1 MSSYCPPGALSGI
14 VQLAGQLTQLQIQNI
29 QLNASP
35 PIQFNIAPRSTA
47 AVFISDTSRNIDDT
61 ANNFI
66 FFKNKKY
73 SIIDVQVCKIQHTG
87 YKLPDMV
94 VSDSQAELIITCYN
108 DTNAPEGILLCLPIY
123 QVSTKT
129 YDNSAYIYSALQISI
144 PASGNKYP
152 TLDTMFTGQPSFS
165 YQTCFQVQLS
175 DKSIMAHSLQMFV
188 FPKGIQIYPQ
198 DMGILKP
205 HLANKYNVPKDML
218 NNLPIVTSYSYDNN
232 KMTVSATSPSEM
244 YTKQLQVIS
253 NEFNNMFVFYLQ
265 DISTVTKKTS
275 NLLYKTSQYKS
286 TVTKKTSDPLYKTS
300 QYKCMPFDPTK
311 NLVETNGAI
320 YVTPGQTNPTI
331 ADMIKEQSDDTTDTN
346 MREDIVTYTFLG
358 IGGIGACVCLYF
370 AYKVATK

>member
-14 VQLAGQLTQLQIQNI
+14 VQLAGQLTQPQIQNI

-47 AVFISDTSRNIDDT
+47 ALFKSDTSRNIDDT

-108 DTNAPEGILLCLPIY
+108 DINTPEGILLCLPIH
-123 QVSTKT
+123 QVANESVNNAT
-129 YDNSAYIYSALQISI
+129 YIKAALKISI
-144 PASGNKYP
+144 PDSGNKYP

-175 DKSIMAHSLQMFV
+175 DKSIMAHSLQIFV
-188 FPKGIQIYPQ
+188 FPKGIQINAQ
-198 DMGILKP
+198 DMGTLKP
-205 HLANKYNVPKDML
+205 HLANKYNVPKGML
-218 NNLPIVTSYSYDNN
+218 NNLPIVTSSTYDNN

-244 YTKQLQVIS
+244 YTMQLQVIS

-265 DISTVTKKTS
+265 DISSVTKK
-275 NLLYKTSQYKS
+275 K
-286 TVTKKTSDPLYKTS
+286 SDPLYKTS

-311 NLVETNGAI
+311 NLVENNGAI

-331 ADMIKEQSDDTTDTN
+331 ADMVKEQAGGTTDTN
-346 MREDIVTYTFLG
+346 MREDIITYTILG
-358 IGGIGACVCLYF
+358 IGGIGTCVCLYF

>member
-1 MSSYCPPGALSGI
+1 MSSYCPPDALSGI

-47 AVFISDTSRNIDDT
+47 ALFKSDTSPNIEDT

-94 VSDSQAELIITCYN
+94 VSDSQAELIITCYSE
-108 DTNAPEGILLCLPIY
+108 TNVSQGILLCLPIH

-129 YDNSAYIYSALQISI
+129 YDNSAYIYSALKISI
-144 PASGNKYP
+144 PDSGNKYP
-152 TLDTMFTGQPSFS
+152 TLDTMFIGQPSFY
-165 YQTCFQVQLS
+165 YQTCFQVQQPNN
-175 DKSIMAHSLQMFV
+175 SIISPCSLQIFV
-188 FPKGIQIYPQ
+188 FPRGIQIYPQ
-198 DMGILKP
+198 DMGTLTP
-205 HLANKYNVPKDML
+205 HLANKYKVPTNIL
-218 NNLPIVTSYSYDNN
+218 NNNLIVTSYTYANN
-232 KMTVSATSPSEM
+232 KMIVNTTSPNEK
-244 YTKQLQVIS
+244 YTMQLQVIS
-253 NEFNNMFVFYLQ
+253 NEFNKMFVFYRQ
-265 DISTVTKKTS
+265 DI
-275 NLLYKTSQYKS
+275 Y

-331 ADMIKEQSDDTTDTN
+331 ADMVKEQADDTTDTN
-346 MREDIVTYTFLG
+346 MREDIVTYTILG
-358 IGGIGACVCLYF
+358 IGGIGVCVCLYF
-370 AYKVATK
+370 GYKVLTK